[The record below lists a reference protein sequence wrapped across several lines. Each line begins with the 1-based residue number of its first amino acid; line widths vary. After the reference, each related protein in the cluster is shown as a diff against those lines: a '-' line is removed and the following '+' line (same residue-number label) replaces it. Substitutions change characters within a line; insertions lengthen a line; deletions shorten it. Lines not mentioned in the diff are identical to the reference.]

1 MTNSS
6 LSFQKQRD
14 FDRSTHF
21 ARRVF
26 LHFPEVICLCDKGK
40 HGGSLQTKIITPL
53 LTWAD
58 SALGPGNTQARFM
71 WSGLFETLQMLPGS
85 LSVFFTQFFFLFF
98 FSFPRRITFLHLC
111 FLSICYLS
119 PSSFIASHKCLPPSQ
134 PLSQVP
140 RTPIDGWWLIL
151 KSTPALQA
159 MQREMVAS
167 LRALWH
173 GLLWQHSPTPLMAL
187 CQHLQRALGTG
198 ARKAFLWAKVIR
210 WS

>member
-1 MTNSS
+1 
-6 LSFQKQRD
+6 
-14 FDRSTHF
+14 
-21 ARRVF
+21 
-26 LHFPEVICLCDKGK
+26 
-40 HGGSLQTKIITPL
+40 
-53 LTWAD
+53 
-58 SALGPGNTQARFM
+58 M

-198 ARKAFLWAKVIR
+198 ARKAFL
-210 WS
+210 